1 MTKQLLELY
10 INKLVKDSIQEIT
23 ARKGPRTGGFEFDRE
38 TVEQIMDKIKTVYP
52 VLANDPEK
60 LTKTIKDKVAVRS
73 PITDKT
79 YKIPLTFYWNPKD
92 RATASAMPYRKGGK
106 GIISIN
112 LAKKGDE
119 SWLRS
124 TITHELTHL
133 FDPQI
138 WKDLTNRELS
148 TDEYYSQD
156 IEKKAFLSTLINA
169 MEDYADEIKNDLNSS
184 DSDERKDAKRL
195 LKIIVDKPW
204 RLYEKLKSDS
214 YFKNVL
220 DYYMQTPDSPFMRKL
235 NTAAYHITQNRLASL
250 IK

>member
-1 MTKQLLELY
+1 MIKQLLELY

-38 TVEQIMDKIKTVYP
+38 TVEQIMDKIKSVYP
-52 VLANDPEK
+52 ALANDPER
-60 LTKTIKDKVAVRS
+60 LTKRIKDKVEVRS

-106 GIISIN
+106 GLISIN

-138 WKDLTNRELS
+138 WKDLTDKELS
-148 TDEYYSQD
+148 TTEYYSQD
-156 IEKKAFLSTLINA
+156 IEQKAFLSTLINA
-169 MEDYADEIKNDLNSS
+169 MEDYANEIKNDLNSS
-184 DSDERKDAKRL
+184 DLDERKDAKRL

-204 RLYEKLKSDS
+204 RLYEKLKSDT

-220 DYYMQTPDSPFMRKL
+220 NFYMETPDSPFMRKL
-235 NTAAYHITQNRLASL
+235 NTAAYHITQNHLAPL
-250 IK
+250 V

>member
-1 MTKQLLELY
+1 MIKQLLELY

-38 TVEQIMDKIKTVYP
+38 TVEQIMDKIKSVYP
-52 VLANDPEK
+52 ALANDPER
-60 LTKTIKDKVAVRS
+60 LTKRIKDKVEVRS

-92 RATASAMPYRKGGK
+92 RATASAMPYRKGSK
-106 GIISIN
+106 GLISIN

-138 WKDLTNRELS
+138 WKDLTDKELS
-148 TDEYYSQD
+148 TTEYYSQD
-156 IEKKAFLSTLINA
+156 IEQKAFLSTLINA
-169 MEDYADEIKNDLNSS
+169 MEDYANEIKNDLNSS
-184 DSDERKDAKRL
+184 DLDERKDAKRL

-204 RLYEKLKSDS
+204 RLYEKLKSDT

-220 DYYMQTPDSPFMRKL
+220 NFYMETPDSPFMRKL
-235 NTAAYHITQNRLASL
+235 NTAAYHIIQNHLAPL
-250 IK
+250 V